1 MANGQTAIGITLP
14 LQRGKTGYFE
24 QSFTAIDQIKSN
36 LTNLLLTRKGER
48 PFQPEFGSELH
59 SLIFTQMDEEYDA
72 AVQSAVQ
79 RSITQWMPFLL
90 IVEMEVTRDDDRNR
104 PLVKVTFAEK
114 GGIGAKGVWDPVK
127 TGLTPGHE
135 NKDMKKYIAGGFI
148 KGT

>member
-24 QSFTAIDQIKSN
+24 QSFTAIDQVKSN
-36 LTNLLLTRKGER
+36 LINLLLTRRGER

-72 AVQSAVQ
+72 AVQNAVQ
-79 RSITQWMPFLL
+79 RSIAQWMPFLL

-104 PLVKVTFAEK
+104 TLVKVTFAISSNTTITES
-114 GGIGAKGVWDPVK
+114 IIV
-127 TGLTPGHE
+127 E
-135 NKDMKKYIAGGFI
+135 F
-148 KGT
+148 